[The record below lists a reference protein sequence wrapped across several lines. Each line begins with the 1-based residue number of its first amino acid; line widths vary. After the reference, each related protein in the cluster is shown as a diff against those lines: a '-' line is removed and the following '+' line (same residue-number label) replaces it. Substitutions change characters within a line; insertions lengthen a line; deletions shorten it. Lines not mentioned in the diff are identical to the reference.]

1 VADRRSIF
9 GRSPVKKFPTFAFN
23 NLMRNFALDV
33 VAQVHASSFGSL
45 RSCRTMK
52 KMTLTLFAIAALML
66 AGGRIVAHSVA
77 SNSSNTGSVLQAAD
91 DESTTPDP
99 AGDPDGPGGPDGGP
113 DGTDQ
118 EGGPGVA

>member
-1 VADRRSIF
+1 
-9 GRSPVKKFPTFAFN
+9 
-23 NLMRNFALDV
+23 
-33 VAQVHASSFGSL
+33 
-45 RSCRTMK
+45 MK

-66 AGGRIVAHSVA
+66 AGGRLVSNSVT

-91 DESTTPDP
+91 DESTAPDP

>member
-1 VADRRSIF
+1 
-9 GRSPVKKFPTFAFN
+9 VKKIPRFAFN
-23 NLMRNFALDV
+23 NLMKKFASDM
-33 VAQVHASSFGSL
+33 VAQLHASTFGSL

>member
-1 VADRRSIF
+1 
-9 GRSPVKKFPTFAFN
+9 
-23 NLMRNFALDV
+23 
-33 VAQVHASSFGSL
+33 
-45 RSCRTMK
+45 MK

-66 AGGRIVAHSVA
+66 AGGRVLTYSANA
-77 SNSSNTGSVLQAAD
+77 NSNGSHSVLQAAD
-91 DESTTPDP
+91 DETTTPDP